1 MSDLRLSY
9 GDLERMGF
17 RPEFIEDYQAFKR
30 EVSPQFSDDPAAS
43 DPNDIFV
50 SNLNG
55 FFVYT
60 GTPKQVWY
68 NPVPGQITGWVQVV

>member
-30 EVSPQFSDDPAAS
+30 EVSPQFSATADDPNTAE
-43 DPNDIFV
+43 FR